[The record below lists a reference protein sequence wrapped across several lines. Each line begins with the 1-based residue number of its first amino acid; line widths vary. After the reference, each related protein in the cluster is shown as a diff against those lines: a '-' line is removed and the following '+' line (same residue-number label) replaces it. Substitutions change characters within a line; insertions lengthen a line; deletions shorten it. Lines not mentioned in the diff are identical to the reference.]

1 MALED
6 NHNWT
11 DGLGLK
17 ELADDVLYEVDVT
30 LKNLPYDRKYKPSKL
45 LPALNW
51 IERQTHTRTNHAQM
65 LVGLRE
71 GLFLREFVRRTFSG
85 RVLEIGTF
93 TGYSLACLADGSRS
107 CTAGG
112 VASQPFWD
120 QQFRAERSVD
130 VYVDAIEI
138 NKELDYI
145 IYEGLERAGV
155 DSLVKV
161 FFGDAVELL
170 ANSGIA
176 EQYDMV
182 FIDADKRQYPQY
194 YELVFPLVRPGGY
207 ILADNVSWYGK
218 AKEAEI
224 LAGQDDAAKQPSG
237 RGSAGGK
244 QKKTAGIVEFNRM
257 VEEDPRVESRFVEIR
272 DGLYLI
278 RKKVF

>member
-112 VASQPFWD
+112 VESQPFWD
-120 QQFRAERSVD
+120 QKFRAERSVD

-145 IYEGLERAGV
+145 IEEGLQRAGV
-155 DSLVKV
+155 AELVKV
-161 FFGDAVELL
+161 HYGDALEFLP
-170 ANSGIA
+170 SIA
-176 EQYDMV
+176 EEYDLV
-182 FIDADKRQYPQY
+182 FIDADKRQYPKY
-194 YELVFPLVRPGGY
+194 YELVKPLVRSGGY
-207 ILADNVSWYGK
+207 ILADNVTWYGRTSSHTD
-218 AKEAEI
+218 AKS
-224 LAGQDDAAKQPSG
+224 SG
-237 RGSAGGK
+237 ISS
-244 QKKTAGIVEFNRM
+244 FNSL
-257 VEEDPRVESRFVEIR
+257 VESDSGVESHLVDIR
-272 DGLYLI
+272 DGLLVI
-278 RKKVF
+278 RCK